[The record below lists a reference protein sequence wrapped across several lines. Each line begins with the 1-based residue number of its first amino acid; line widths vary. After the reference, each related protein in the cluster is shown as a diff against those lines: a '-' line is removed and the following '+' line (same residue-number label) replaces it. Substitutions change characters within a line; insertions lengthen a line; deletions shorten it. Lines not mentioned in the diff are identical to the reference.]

1 MYDCISNHQFSIDL
15 YILKDYC
22 YESFEIFELNRICK
36 AIILKAEVDLHSELR
51 STNSIED
58 REWAKK
64 KFSRMEKR
72 VEKLDDSQ
80 ILLYNFFNRTYTNE
94 IRRHPLFWSS
104 YNEIRLLFV
113 PILDD
118 YNAVFEI
125 QGF

>member
-15 YILKDYC
+15 YILKDY

-80 ILLYNFFNRTYTNE
+80 ILLYNFLDRTYTNE
-94 IRRHPLFWSS
+94 IRRHPLF
-104 YNEIRLLFV
+104 
-113 PILDD
+113 
-118 YNAVFEI
+118 
-125 QGF
+125 

>member
-1 MYDCISNHQFSIDL
+1 MYFISIPYVSFDLYSLLLEQIEKYEINVYDCISNHQFSIDL

-72 VEKLDDSQ
+72 VEKLDDS
-80 ILLYNFFNRTYTNE
+80 
-94 IRRHPLFWSS
+94 
-104 YNEIRLLFV
+104 
-113 PILDD
+113 
-118 YNAVFEI
+118 
-125 QGF
+125 